1 MQNKK
6 NIVLITLSFAF
17 FTVVAQSGIAADL
30 ELELEAGIRH
40 TDNITRVPDTILIP
54 AIDDVVYSAGLS
66 LSYQLESARAEVDAR
81 ASLLYVDYKDGPF
94 DSETLP
100 GLDASA
106 LFRLTKQS
114 LSWFFQGNIG
124 QQSID
129 PFQPVTPDNRENV
142 SYITTGPSLFIPIG
156 TRFSIRSDAY
166 YSDVQY
172 EVQPFD
178 NVRTGVQVA
187 FARQIST
194 NRSLS
199 LNVRGERTEFDLDLL
214 FDPID
219 RYDVFLQFATEGSRN
234 ELTIDLGFSTLERSG
249 VESEDPLVNL
259 EWRRQV
265 SQATNITLTGGTR
278 YSDSAEN
285 FRGNQQ
291 DSANI
296 GDVQNQQVVSDPFRE
311 NYASFSV
318 GYNGARTNVTSEFG
332 WSDEDYEERNQLNRQ
347 VKRAM
352 LNMTRQLGSSWDF
365 GVYGRFD
372 NHEYEDL
379 LREDDDI
386 NFGAILTW
394 RRLRTVNIDLRI
406 ERFDRDSTD
415 LASIFTENRV
425 YLGFRYIPNIG
436 G

>member
-1 MQNKK
+1 MQEDKH
-6 NIVLITLSFAF
+6 IVLIALSFAF
-17 FTVVAQSGIAADL
+17 FTAVGQSAIAADL
-30 ELELEAGIRH
+30 ELELEAGIGQ
-40 TDNITRVPDTILIP
+40 TDNITRVPDTILTP

-66 LSYQLESARAEVDAR
+66 LSYQQESARSEVDVR
-81 ASLLYVDYKDGPF
+81 ASLYYLDYKDGPF

-100 GLDASA
+100 ALDASA

-124 QQSID
+124 QQSTD

-142 SYITTGPSLFIPIG
+142 SYITTGPSLFVPIG

-172 EVQPFD
+172 EIQPFD
-178 NVRTGVQVA
+178 NARTGIQVA

-214 FDPID
+214 FDPIE

-249 VESEDPLVNL
+249 VESENPLVNL
-259 EWRRQV
+259 VWRRQV
-265 SQATNITLTGGTR
+265 SQATNMTLTGGTR
-278 YSDSAEN
+278 FSDSAEN

-291 DSANI
+291 GSIDI
-296 GDVQNQQVVSDPFRE
+296 GDSQNQQSVSDPFRE

-318 GYNGARTNVTSEFG
+318 AYNGARTNMTGEIG
-332 WSDEDYEERNQLNRQ
+332 WSDEDYDERSQLNRQ
-347 VKRAM
+347 LQRG
-352 LNMTRQLGSSWDF
+352 LISITRQLGSSWDF
-365 GVYGRFD
+365 GVFGRFD
-372 NHEYEDL
+372 NYEYDVL
-379 LREDDDI
+379 LRKDDDI
-386 NFGAILTW
+386 NFGSTITW

-415 LASIFTENRV
+415 LANIFTENRV
-425 YLGFRYIPNIG
+425 YLGFRYIPSIG